1 MTIEEAKTKIGQEL
15 VSGFREWL
23 TDHDNL
29 TENEFGRKYGWG
41 KGTVKHTES
50 YKSLKVYMEYCFTGR
65 YLPGWVSAGYDKET
79 IYELHRE
86 GFLSYQNYSNWK
98 ARQTGRTEWYYIP
111 QRTAKEIY
119 KASRG

>member
-1 MTIEEAKTKIGQEL
+1 MTLEEAKAKIGQEL
-15 VSGFREWL
+15 ISGFREWL
-23 TDHDNL
+23 NDLETLPED
-29 TENEFGRKYGWG
+29 EYGRKYGWG
-41 KGTVKHTES
+41 KGAVKQTDS
-50 YKSLKVYMEYCFTGR
+50 YKSLKVYMEYFFTGR
-65 YLPGWVSAGYDKET
+65 YLHGWVNAGYEKET
-79 IYELHRE
+79 IYELNRE